1 MRLRLAPCALACA
14 LIAAPAAAQT
24 PPPTQ
29 QTPPPTQQTPPP
41 TQQQVPPPAQQQAP
55 PPAQQQVPPPAQQT
69 PPPTAAPMPM
79 PIPTPQATTVE
90 FTTAT
95 RLPGITLQP
104 GQYVFKLGEPKMKQ
118 NVVEVYS
125 SDGSKKIATLLTV
138 DYTAPAPAGE
148 TLVVFDKTEPRTL
161 RAWYAPGNP
170 IGREFVYT
178 EAEAGTVYTA
188 AGTPVLYAAWD
199 PDDPTIIGTVE
210 VKPFGVDVADAT
222 KAVADA
228 AVDVAQEIG
237 DKTEDIWDDI
247 TDNATLVNPTDE
259 RKAAERQLDAAEHTF
274 DGIEDRLDD
283 TQEAP
288 LKTLRAQLES
298 LEDAFEKNDAA
309 WMTHYTAV
317 IASLDALV
325 PERPVGT
332 SGGTGLDVTTQA
344 SLGTIRAQLKVF
356 HDQAMK

>member
-1 MRLRLAPCALACA
+1 LACA

-29 QTPPPTQQTPPP
+29 QTPPPTQQVPPP
-41 TQQQVPPPAQQQAP
+41 TQQAPPPTQQAP
-55 PPAQQQVPPPAQQT
+55 PPAQQALPPAQQQT

-125 SDGSKKIATLLTV
+125 SDGSTKIATLLTV
-138 DYTAPAPAGE
+138 DYAAPAPAGQ
-148 TLVVFDKTEPRTL
+148 TLIAFEKTNPPAL
-161 RAWYAPGNP
+161 RAVYLPGNP

-188 AGTPVLYAAWD
+188 AGIPVLYAAWD
-199 PDDPTIIGTVE
+199 PDDPTIIGTVD
-210 VKPFGVDVADAT
+210 VKPFGTDVADAA

-228 AVDVAQEIG
+228 AVDVAQEVG

-247 TDNATLVNPTDE
+247 TDNAGLVNPTDE

-274 DGIEDRLDD
+274 GEIEDRLDD
-283 TQEAP
+283 AQEAP
-288 LKTLRAQLES
+288 LKTMRAQLES
-298 LEDAFEKNDAA
+298 LEDAFEKDDAS

-317 IASLDALV
+317 IASLDALA

-332 SGGTGLDVTTQA
+332 SGGTGLDVMTQA